1 MRRIALVCAIS
12 FLGMVGQGVHAA
24 VTASVPKAPSSTPN
38 TSKPSDQVRFPVTK
52 YTLPNGLTVL
62 ISEDHKAPLVSY
74 QQWFRVG
81 SSYESVGHTGL
92 AHFFEHL
99 MFKGTKKYPEVKFN
113 HLMEVNGA
121 SFNAFT
127 TEDYTGFYM
136 TLPSRKIELAIDL
149 ESDRMHNL
157 QFDNKLI
164 NSERQ
169 VVEEERR
176 MRYENSVSG
185 ALWLLFRSTLYK
197 TSPYHWP
204 VIGYMPDL
212 NAMKLEEFRQWY
224 RSYYAPNNAVVT
236 IVGDVNTAKVKKLI
250 AKYYGP
256 LPPSK
261 IPPFHP
267 TPEAPQ
273 LAPRSA
279 TEQKDVQGVS
289 MILGYPGVKA
299 GDPDQYALDML
310 SSIMADGPSSRLYQ
324 SIIYKSHLATSVW
337 MNSDENVLAGDI
349 AIGIGWDP
357 GANIHRGVAVINKQI
372 EAVKANLVS
381 KDEMTKVRN
390 AMLLGYIRGLQTD
403 ESKAESLAYNEIVFH
418 DYNEL
423 FTDLDKM
430 SSVTRRDIQHV
441 AKKYLTPSRLNTVE
455 IVPKESK

>member
-1 MRRIALVCAIS
+1 MRNLAKPFFAASLILFVGAFALA
-12 FLGMVGQGVHAA
+12 
-24 VTASVPKAPSSTPN
+24 
-38 TSKPSDQVRFPVTK
+38 KPSDQIRFPVTK
-52 YTLPNGLTVL
+52 FNLPNGLTVL
-62 ISEDHKAPLVSY
+62 IAEDHKAPLVSY

-99 MFKGTKKYPEVKFN
+99 MFKGTIKHPEVDFN

-136 TLPSRKIELAIDL
+136 TLPSSKVELAIDL

-224 RSYYAPNNAVVT
+224 HNYYAPNNAVVVV
-236 IVGDVNTAKVKKLI
+236 VGDVDTIKIKKLI
-250 AKYYGP
+250 AKYYGAI
-256 LPPSK
+256 PPSQL
-261 IPPFHP
+261 PPFHP

-273 LAPRSA
+273 MAPRSA
-279 TEQKDVQGVS
+279 DEQKDVHGVS

-310 SSIMADGPSSRLYQ
+310 ASIMADGPSSRLYK
-324 SIIYKSHLATSVW
+324 SLIYRGHLATSVW
-337 MNSDENVLAGDI
+337 MSSDENRLAGDI
-349 AIGIGWDP
+349 AIGIGWNP
-357 GANIHRGVAVINKQI
+357 SAKVQHGVRLIDSEI
-372 EAVKANLVS
+372 VKVKTDLVS
-381 KDEMTKVRN
+381 PDEMTKVRN
-390 AMLLGYIRGLQTD
+390 AALLGYVRGLQTD
-403 ESKAESLAYNEIVFH
+403 ASKAESLAYNEIMFG
-418 DYNEL
+418 DYTQL
-423 FTDLDKM
+423 FTQLDKM
-430 SSVTRRDIQHV
+430 SAVTRRDVRRV
-441 AKKYLTPSRLNTVE
+441 AKKYLVPSRLSTVQ
-455 IVPKESK
+455 IVPKIGGGSASKGEQK